1 MQGHPI
7 HYSQDQVSTCE
18 IMPATPRLDLNLV
31 RTENNLPRRLLGFAD
46 LSRPVNGQ
54 AGKHASWIIYNCQR
68 AKGKVLKWE
77 TKRAVQA
84 RLFIY
89 IYMHDYKSMLKHAS
103 STDRLDDCW
112 TIRSSVFLQLMCM
125 GWVCDSIGSWNWNP
139 TKAKLEYKRFRIN
152 CKLADPN
159 GHGMDERKHLL
170 PLRHYCDS
178 RVMSDHFQ
186 VMKPKYSLQ
195 NSLTKFVWRT
205 HGVMQVWTSPL
216 MWNFHEAFQLHAP
229 KRKQATTAIY
239 PNATLI
245 WHTRLDMFCAGP
257 KKLYIYIASIGIFC
271 NVQLISQQEESPDTT
286 AFQFMNCI
294 AIFVLQT
301 RLVHVDAPRLSFH
314 RWVLGFDV

>member
-1 MQGHPI
+1 MWNHASNSSLGPKFGPHWKQ
-7 HYSQDQVSTCE
+7 
-18 IMPATPRLDLNLV
+18 PAPQAFG
-31 RTENNLPRRLLGFAD
+31 PRR
-46 LSRPVNGQ
+46 PVQ
-54 AGKHASWIIYNCQR
+54 AGKWASWETCILNNTTARGQR
-68 AKGKVLKWE
+68 GKCWSGKPKE
-77 TKRAVQA
+77 QFKQD
-84 RLFIY
+84 FY
-89 IYMHDYKSMLKHAS
+89 IYMHDYINPCWNMHLQ
-103 STDRLDDCW
+103 TDRLDDCW
-112 TIRSSVFLQLMCM
+112 TIRSSVFLQLICM

-139 TKAKLEYKRFRIN
+139 NKAKLEYKRFRIN

-159 GHGMDERKHLL
+159 GHGMDKRKHLL

-257 KKLYIYIASIGIFC
+257 KKLYI
-271 NVQLISQQEESPDTT
+271 
-286 AFQFMNCI
+286 
-294 AIFVLQT
+294 
-301 RLVHVDAPRLSFH
+301 
-314 RWVLGFDV
+314 